1 MPESIALVSWDVII
15 HICKCF
21 AEMNTK
27 LHIYE
32 PLHVMNLLYHL
43 DIRACIAGLFYSQTP
58 QRITEVLWEN
68 GMYE

>member
-1 MPESIALVSWDVII
+1 
-15 HICKCF
+15 
-21 AEMNTK
+21 
-27 LHIYE
+27 
-32 PLHVMNLLYHL
+32 MNLLYHL